1 MRDPKKKGAEWE
13 AIRRRYLSFATSNS
27 TRWHKSTGT
36 SAALNHKNKVAANL
50 SAMFAVLQ
58 LYNLGIAALAQRNA
72 GPKSSKQMFCITIQ
86 CLSNFGI
93 SIISI

>member
-1 MRDPKKKGAEWE
+1 MVTAWSRWSRRVGKCVTQKKSAEWE

-58 LYNLGIAALAQRNA
+58 LYNLGIAALA
-72 GPKSSKQMFCITIQ
+72 
-86 CLSNFGI
+86 L
-93 SIISI
+93 